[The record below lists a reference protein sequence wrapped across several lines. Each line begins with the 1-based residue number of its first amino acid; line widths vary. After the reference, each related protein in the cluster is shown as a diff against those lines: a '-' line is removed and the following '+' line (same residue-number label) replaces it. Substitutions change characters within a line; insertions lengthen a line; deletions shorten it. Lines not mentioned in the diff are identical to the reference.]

1 MYDYWGNYLIQIRKS
16 NVIMQNCHIQ
26 MCVNDVMSKR
36 IRFLPKDTYHHLKV
50 VEAFQT
56 YTTIDWIWQMI
67 LKTKLLFCL
76 VTTRTFSNCTDHL
89 FSQPPHTSKTRKN
102 TFEIII
108 LHIITTFLAVF
119 KALYIVLWSWLN
131 RLFSKLHF
139 LSSEVTAWTSG
150 NSTDIC

>member
-1 MYDYWGNYLIQIRKS
+1 MSYS
-16 NVIMQNCHIQ
+16 NVCKWCNVQT
-26 MCVNDVMSKR
+26 DPFPAKR
-36 IRFLPKDTYHHLKV
+36 YLSSFESCWSLS
-50 VEAFQT
+50 T

-150 NSTDIC
+150 NSTDIY